1 MKKISLPNLI
11 LLSVILFFLAGYVGY
26 PLYAIISESIKT
38 PDGISFSAYSKIFDG
53 NVFVALKN
61 SLWLSL
67 ITIAGSLLIG
77 LILSATLFFLKIPL
91 KSFFSTL
98 FLIPIATPPIVSV
111 TAFAYLL
118 GEYGLLTGF
127 LKKYFA
133 QSTNFAIDGWPAII
147 LIHLYSFY
155 PYFFLFISNSL
166 KKLDADILDAS
177 KILGASKLT
186 TFAKIVIPHIS
197 TSVISATIIVFMAS
211 MASFSAPFIFGSS
224 ERFVTT
230 EIYSAKVNNDYTL
243 AAVLAV
249 MLTTISVFF
258 LAGVRYFDRFEKNYA
273 SKGVTKVYNVEMK
286 KRMSIPGFIISII
299 ISVFVLLPVLALA
312 YLSFLPEGSLMR
324 DVLIEKFTFEN
335 YINMFTQPELF
346 SPFRNSILMSLVSV
360 LMSLFIGIS
369 VAVLVAREN
378 IPGKRL
384 VEISSTLP
392 YAIPAT
398 VVALAF
404 IISFNTPTIFTGFN
418 VLVGTFLDI
427 TISLC
432 G

>member
-1 MKKISLPNLI
+1 
-11 LLSVILFFLAGYVGY
+11 
-26 PLYAIISESIKT
+26 
-38 PDGISFSAYSKIFDG
+38 
-53 NVFVALKN
+53 
-61 SLWLSL
+61 
-67 ITIAGSLLIG
+67 
-77 LILSATLFFLKIPL
+77 
-91 KSFFSTL
+91 
-98 FLIPIATPPIVSV
+98 
-111 TAFAYLL
+111 
-118 GEYGLLTGF
+118 
-127 LKKYFA
+127 
-133 QSTNFAIDGWPAII
+133 
-147 LIHLYSFY
+147 
-155 PYFFLFISNSL
+155 
-166 KKLDADILDAS
+166 
-177 KILGASKLT
+177 
-186 TFAKIVIPHIS
+186 
-197 TSVISATIIVFMAS
+197 
-211 MASFSAPFIFGSS
+211 
-224 ERFVTT
+224 
-230 EIYSAKVNNDYTL
+230 
-243 AAVLAV
+243 

-418 VLVGTFLDI
+418 VLVGTFWILPLAYAVRNIPIVTQSAIAGMKLINPDLESASRSLGAGRLRTMFKVTAPLLLP
-427 TISLC
+427 TIINASLLVFIASV
-432 G
+432 GEFVATIFLYTYETKTVSVEIYSHMRLYNTGTGASYGMLLFFIVMLIVYISRKTIDRSVRV